1 MDKPYELARFHRQ
14 MLVPAIG
21 VEGQQ
26 KLADAHVALVGCGA
40 LGCTIAD
47 ILCRAGVGRMTI
59 IDRDVV
65 ELTNLQ
71 RQTLYVEADAVAGT
85 PKAEAA
91 AARLRAISSSCRV
104 FAEASD
110 LTAENAESLMG
121 MEADRPAA
129 LLDGT
134 DNFGTRY
141 LLNDVCVKH
150 GVPLVYGGAVGTGGA
165 QFTVIPGR
173 TPCLR
178 CLFPDP
184 PAPGVSPTC
193 DTAGILASVSATV
206 AALQALD
213 AIKLIVAGPEAI
225 STRLLSLDLWNGRE
239 HRLEVGDQRR
249 TDCPCCGLREF
260 EFLDGNRDGDSRTLC
275 GRGAVQVMPPS
286 AGRGAEI
293 DLARLAE
300 RLRPHG
306 DVVIGESHVRAAIR
320 EGNGSQGSKLD
331 LTVFRDGRAIVGGVT
346 DATLARSIYARY
358 VGS

>member
-1 MDKPYELARFHRQ
+1 MDVPHEFGRFHRQ

-21 VEGQQ
+21 VDGQR

-65 ELTNLQ
+65 EMTNLQ
-71 RQTLYVEADAVAGT
+71 RQTLYTEADAIAGT

-91 AARLRAISSSCRV
+91 AARLRAVNSGCRV

-110 LTAENAESLMG
+110 LTAENAESLLG

-129 LLDGT
+129 VLDGT

-165 QFTVIPGR
+165 HFTVIPGR

-184 PAPGVSPTC
+184 PAPGASPTC
-193 DTAGILASVSATV
+193 DTAGILASVSVTV

-213 AIKLIVAGPEAI
+213 AIKLIVAGSDAI
-225 STRLLSLDLWNGRE
+225 PQRLLSMDLWSGRE
-239 HRLEVGDQRR
+239 HRLAVGDQRR
-249 TDCPCCGLREF
+249 ADCPCCGRREF
-260 EFLDGNRDGDSRTLC
+260 EFLAGNHEDDSRTLC
-275 GRGAVQVMPPS
+275 GRGAVQVMP
-286 AGRGAEI
+286 AGRGSEV
-293 DLARLAE
+293 DLAGLAE
-300 RLRPHG
+300 RLRLHG
-306 DVVIGESHVRAAIR
+306 DVVVGASHVRAAIWQ
-320 EGNGSQGSKLD
+320 GNGSPGSKLD

>member
-1 MDKPYELARFHRQ
+1 MDVPRELVRFHRQ

-21 VEGQQ
+21 VDGQR
-26 KLADAHVALVGCGA
+26 KLAAAHVAVVGCGA

-59 IDRDVV
+59 VDRDVV
-65 ELTNLQ
+65 EATNLQ
-71 RQTLYVEADAVAGT
+71 RQTLYTEADAAAGT

-91 AARLRAISSSCRV
+91 AARLRAINSRCRV

-110 LTAENAESLMG
+110 LKAENAESLLG

-129 LLDGT
+129 VLDGT

-141 LLNDVCVKH
+141 LLNDVCVQH

-184 PAPGVSPTC
+184 PAPGASPTC
-193 DTAGILASVSATV
+193 DTAGILASVSITV

-225 STRLLSLDLWNGRE
+225 PTRLQSLDLWSGRE

-249 TDCPCCGLREF
+249 ADCTCCGRREF
-260 EFLDGNRDGDSRTLC
+260 EYLRGNHEGDSRTLC
-275 GRGAVQVMPPS
+275 GRGAVQVMP
-286 AGRGAEI
+286 AEGGVEV
-293 DLARLAE
+293 DLVRLAE

-306 DVVIGESHVRAAIR
+306 DVVVGESHVRAAIAQNT
-320 EGNGSQGSKLD
+320 GGFGSKLD